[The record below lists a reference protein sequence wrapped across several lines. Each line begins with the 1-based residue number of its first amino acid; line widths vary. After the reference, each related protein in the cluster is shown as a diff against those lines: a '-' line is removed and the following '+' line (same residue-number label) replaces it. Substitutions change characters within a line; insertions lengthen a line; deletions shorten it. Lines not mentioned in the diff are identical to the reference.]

1 MHTTAFWLQ
10 FPMDYIDSLPYST
23 DEKRD
28 GLLGL
33 GTVLRTVGAVLLM
46 CDARDL
52 SISTSSAQGGPE
64 ALLNPELVLY
74 DNFPGGIGQSEPL
87 FRMRDRLGSQA
98 LELLEAC
105 PCKSGC
111 PSCVGAPGEVGDKAK
126 EVAGTLARALSAEPA
141 AERVAA

>member
-10 FPMDYIDSLPYST
+10 FPMDYIAALPYST

-33 GTVLRTVGAVLLM
+33 GTVLRTVGTVLLM
-46 CDARDL
+46 CDPRDL

-64 ALLNPELVLY
+64 ALLNPELFLY

-87 FRMRDRLGSQA
+87 FRMRDRLGAQA

-105 PCKSGC
+105 PCNAGC
-111 PSCVGAPGEVGDKAK
+111 PSCTGAPGEVGDKAK
-126 EVAGTLARALSAEPA
+126 EVAQVLAKALTSA
-141 AERVAA
+141 AEAHRVAA